1 MPNMKLIKTLIA
13 TTFALTAAT
22 TFAASAHDK
31 SHSTK
36 TTEEKVVV
44 SDQEQPETL
53 NPATTDT
60 TASDAATSATPTASK

>member
-1 MPNMKLIKTLIA
+1 MKLIKTLIA

-36 TTEEKVVV
+36 TTEEKVGYQIK
-44 SDQEQPETL
+44 SNL
-53 NPATTDT
+53 
-60 TASDAATSATPTASK
+60 KL